1 MPLDPVNISPVL
13 RADLQRIAD
22 MVEPDSRVLD
32 IGCETGD
39 LLAYLWHQKNV
50 DARGLEISQ
59 DGVHACV
66 SRGLSV
72 VQGDAD
78 VDLDGYPDKAFDY
91 AILSLTLQATRDP
104 KGVLANLVRI
114 SRHAVVSFPNF
125 GHWRTR
131 LWLLVRGR
139 MPVSASLPYSWYE
152 TPNIHFCTITD
163 FVELCRELKIEI
175 TRSLIVNRGGKVQD
189 RPANGWANW
198 TGEQGIF
205 LLHKD

>member
-1 MPLDPVNISPVL
+1 MPLDPISATPVL

-22 MVEPDSRVLD
+22 MIEPNSRVLD

-39 LLAYLWHQKNV
+39 LLAYLWHEKNI
-50 DARGLEISQ
+50 DARGLEISN

-78 VDLDGYPDKAFDY
+78 VDLAGYPDKAFDY
-91 AILSLTLQATRDP
+91 AVLSLTLQATRDP

-114 SRHAVVSFPNF
+114 GRHAVVSFPNF
-125 GHWRTR
+125 GYWRTR
-131 LWLLVRGR
+131 LWLMARGR
-139 MPVSASLPYSWYE
+139 MPVGPTLPYEWYE

-163 FVELCRELKIEI
+163 FVQLCKSLNIEI
-175 TRSLIVNRGGKVQD
+175 ARSLIANRSGAVQD
-189 RPANGWANW
+189 RPANGWTNW
-198 TGEQGIF
+198 IGEQGIF
-205 LLHKD
+205 LLRRD

>member
-1 MPLDPVNISPVL
+1 MPLDPVNIAPVL

-39 LLAYLWHQKNV
+39 LLAYLWHHKNV

-91 AILSLTLQATRDP
+91 AVLSLTLQATRDP

-139 MPVSASLPYSWYE
+139 MPISASLPYSWYE

-163 FVELCRELKIEI
+163 FVDLCRALKIEI
-175 TRSLIVNRGGKVQD
+175 TRSLIVNHGGKVQD
-189 RPANGWANW
+189 RPPSGWANW

-205 LLHKD
+205 LLHRS